1 MQIVL
6 RLRSAADHAKS
17 RWVEGIEFYCG
28 KIFDRYVFCVF
39 QIYANLKTNNINW
52 QKCMNASQESHVQD

>member
-17 RWVEGIEFYCG
+17 RWVEGIDFYCG
-28 KIFDRYVFCVF
+28 KTFDRYSLKVFF
-39 QIYANLKTNNINW
+39 KFMQIEKQNNVNW
-52 QKCMNASQESHVQD
+52 QKCMNASQ